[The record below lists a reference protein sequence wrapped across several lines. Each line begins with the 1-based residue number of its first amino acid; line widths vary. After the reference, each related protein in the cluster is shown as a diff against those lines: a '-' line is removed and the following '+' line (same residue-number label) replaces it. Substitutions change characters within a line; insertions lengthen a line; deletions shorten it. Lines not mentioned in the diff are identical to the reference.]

1 MVSYGLLEEFEGWA
15 GARGFF
21 KSVFAEHGSKRILEI
36 GSGANPALA
45 PEDVRAQSISY
56 TTSDISSDELAKAD
70 SAFEQMVLD
79 LSAESLDPALTES
92 FDCVVSR
99 MVAEHIRDG
108 RQYYSNIYR
117 LLRPGGVSA
126 HCFPTLWTLPFAANR
141 LLPEPL
147 ADLALGIVSPRKDR
161 YRHEKFPA
169 YYSWSRGP
177 SKAALQR
184 FQSLGFEVLRYSGY
198 FGHAYYKSL
207 PLLDRLERWKSEQL
221 LRHPIPHLCS
231 YATVLLRKPV

>member
-1 MVSYGLLEEFEGWA
+1 
-15 GARGFF
+15 
-21 KSVFAEHGSKRILEI
+21 
-36 GSGANPALA
+36 
-45 PEDVRAQSISY
+45 
-56 TTSDISSDELAKAD
+56 
-70 SAFEQMVLD
+70 
-79 LSAESLDPALTES
+79 
-92 FDCVVSR
+92 
-99 MVAEHIRDG
+99 
-108 RQYYSNIYR
+108 
-117 LLRPGGVSA
+117 
-126 HCFPTLWTLPFAANR
+126 LPFAANR